1 MTVLFEEGF
10 RYLVE
15 VARCEGVETALY
27 HQIEEV
33 GVVNALRVS
42 GFGFRVSVNAL
53 RVSGFGFRVSG
64 FGFIV

>member
-1 MTVLFEEGF
+1 MHNGFVTTALSMTVLFEEGF

-42 GFGFRVSVNAL
+42 GFGFRVSGL
-53 RVSGFGFRVSG
+53 
-64 FGFIV
+64 